1 MLTIDDV
8 TKRFAKPVA
17 FGRPKAFVTALDAVS
32 LSVKEGQT
40 LGVVGPSGCG
50 KTTLARIV
58 TGQCDADEGTVR
70 VGGLL
75 APTREA
81 RSRVVS
87 MVFQDPYGAMDPR
100 QRVSEILDEAMTTL
114 RVKSRARE
122 ERAIYAMRK
131 VNLPLTFLERYP
143 HELSGGQRQRV
154 CIAAALAQQAR
165 LIVLDEPTSAL
176 DAATT
181 AEIIA
186 LLRRLQDDDG
196 LTYLLISHDLRTV
209 GALAHEVAV
218 MKEGRIVERGPARR
232 ILTSPSTA
240 SAQELV
246 AASAYRDII

>member
-1 MLTIDDV
+1 MLTVNDL
-8 TKRFAKPVA
+8 TKRFALPTA
-17 FGRPKAFVTALDAVS
+17 FGKKREFLTALDAVS
-32 LSVKEGQT
+32 FSVKEGRT

-50 KTTLARIV
+50 KTTLARVIM
-58 TGQCDADEGTVR
+58 GEYAPDEGSVR
-70 VGGLL
+70 LGGFI
-75 APTREA
+75 APTRHA
-81 RSRVVS
+81 RSRLVS

-100 QRVSEILDEAMTTL
+100 QRVSDILDEAMTTL
-114 RVKSRARE
+114 GVNERARE

-154 CIAAALAQQAR
+154 CIAAALAQSVR
-165 LIVLDEPTSAL
+165 LLVLDEPTSAL

-186 LLRRLQDDDG
+186 LLGRLQDDDG

-218 MKEGRIVERGPARR
+218 MEQGRIVERGEARK
-232 ILTSPSTA
+232 ILSSPITA
-240 SAQELV
+240 AAQELV